1 LLPSLPLKAA
11 AICFLFLTVGLAAQ
25 QPSASVS
32 APARKTFQISGIV
45 VHAQTGEPLAL
56 TQISIGLAGGSDPF
70 PDLQSVVT
78 GEDGRFLFKNLSP
91 GKYALVAERKGF
103 PRQAFNQHE
112 YFSSAIAVGP
122 DKISENL
129 VFRLLPEG
137 SISGKISDQ
146 EGDPVQNCRVM
157 LFEKRV
163 ENGEQGTFMRTQ
175 VQTDDQGYYHF
186 GHLHSGTYF
195 VVASAQ
201 PWYTQYKPQTVQA
214 PSNENSGSQ
223 ASNGNAE
230 LDRAFPLTYYPAANE
245 PDGASPIAIE
255 PGSQLTADITLSAVP
270 ALHLR
275 LTNASLDSSQN
286 VQVTFTQSV
295 FGNSGFFV
303 NAQTNRRSDPDAL
316 EVTGIAPGHYDIN
329 LQISSRDNGNKNTTP
344 SSRHQTATL
353 LRDGEIDATKGS
365 ESALVAGIV
374 EFEGFANP
382 PVGAS
387 IQLHNRESV
396 QGHGSRILSDGKFEA
411 VLLPAGRYE
420 VFVPN
425 AGGFFVKSIAADG
438 AKVYGHTI
446 EIKDPGSIQ
455 LAVGVSKGVGVIEG
469 VVLHNDKSMA
479 GAMVVL
485 VPQDPVNNARLFRRD
500 QSDSDGTFI
509 LRDVLPGKYTLLA
522 IENGWDLEWANPTVL
537 QRYMSKGET
546 VQVEPKGKYNVAVK
560 LQ

>member
-1 LLPSLPLKAA
+1 MLPSLPLKTAA
-11 AICFLFLTVGLAAQ
+11 LYLLFLTLGLAAQ
-25 QPSASVS
+25 QTG
-32 APARKTFQISGIV
+32 APAPVTARKAFQISGIV

-56 TQISIGLAGGSDPF
+56 TQISIGSASGRDPF

-146 EGDPVQNCRVM
+146 EGDPVQNCQVM

-175 VQTDDQGYYHF
+175 AQTDDQGLYHF

-201 PWYTQYKPQTVQA
+201 PWYTRYSAHTVQA

-223 ASNGNAE
+223 ANNGNAE

-255 PGSQLTADITLSAVP
+255 PGSPLTADITLSAVP
-270 ALHLR
+270 ALHLH
-275 LTNASLDSSQN
+275 LTNVSLDSSQN
-286 VQVTFTQSV
+286 VQVTLTQSV
-295 FGNSGFFV
+295 FGNSGFYV
-303 NAQTNRRSDPDAL
+303 NAQTNRRNPDVF

-329 LQISSRDNGNKNTTP
+329 LQISSPDKDNKNTTP

-365 ESALVAGIV
+365 ESALVSGIV

-396 QGHGSRILSDGKFEA
+396 QGHGNRILSDGKFEPV
-411 VLLPAGRYE
+411 VLPPGRYE

-455 LAVGVSKGVGVIEG
+455 LAVVVSKGVGVIEG
-469 VVLHNDKSMA
+469 VVLHNDKPTA

-485 VPQDPVNNARLFRRD
+485 VPQDPANNLRLFRRD

-537 QRYMSKGET
+537 QHYMSKGET
-546 VQVEPKGKYNVAVK
+546 VQVESKGKYNVAVK